1 MTTHELKLP
10 ENLDIHCRTEYAS
23 STIKRSNGKVTSSI
37 NWSTIGST
45 DFETAD
51 IFAGSIIHLTE
62 TGNSI
67 IAMIESGEL
76 KTVVETQM
84 FVSPKSVF
92 IPMEADERGV
102 LGFDMQKDSVEY
114 VTYGNLLTEYDDR
127 QDITTERERNQEDY
141 DKKLAKHR
149 NNR

>member
-1 MTTHELKLP
+1 MAIHELKLP
-10 ENLDIHCRTEYAS
+10 ENFNIHCRKSHAS
-23 STIKRSNGKVTSSI
+23 LSIECIDGKITSSI
-37 NWSTIGST
+37 NWSAIGST

-62 TGNSI
+62 TGDSI

-76 KTVVETQM
+76 QTMVETQM
-84 FVSPKSVF
+84 FVSPTSVF
-92 IPMEADERGV
+92 IPMQADGRGV

-114 VTYGNLLTEYDDR
+114 VTYGNLLTEYEDR
-127 QDITTERERNQEDY
+127 HDITTERERNQEDY

-149 NNR
+149 NR